1 MASAEGGKR
10 QTDIRDLFSRKENTE
25 SAMEARPTREQRN
38 SESVHSDTAW
48 LAETMKKV
56 TLAVSIDDIKL
67 ICCDLIDLRL
77 LRL

>member
-10 QTDIRDLFSRKENTE
+10 QTDIRDLFSRKENTV
-25 SAMEARPTREQRN
+25 SAMDQEGLHEARPSREQHN
-38 SESVHSDTAW
+38 SERVHSDTAW

-67 ICCDLIDLRL
+67 N
-77 LRL
+77 